1 MYLTIQYF
9 GYQFSIARLSSVSED
24 QDPKLR
30 RAKGPFL
37 TDAERI
43 NPFMSER
50 TRHARLQE
58 NPVQALE
65 KIVDALRDLQFGSVE
80 ITVHEGRIVLI
91 ERKERLRLN
100 IPFGNPDLSKL
111 AL

>member
-1 MYLTIQYF
+1 MHLTIQYF
-9 GYQFSIARLSSVSED
+9 GYRFSIARLSSVSED

-50 TRHARLQE
+50 TRHARLPE
-58 NPVQALE
+58 DPVQALE